1 VRPSSFLFRFFR
13 KAVIP
18 NLPARWRLPVQFWSH
33 TRLATLEPEM
43 RYLDLLSK
51 KRTTAIDVGANIG
64 LYSFA
69 FSRLFKKVHAFE
81 INPFHSRDLVAYGA
95 KNVEIHQMG
104 LSNRSGDAVLY
115 TPIHPTG
122 LRLESWASLDPSNC
136 PEACR
141 LEECQVQVGRL
152 DDFGFQECSFLKID
166 VEGHEVEVLQGA
178 IETIA
183 RTRPRILIEVRGKNL
198 ATVDSLLAD
207 NGLKRIDIRTLLGRP
222 GADGNYFYI
231 P

>member
-1 VRPSSFLFRFFR
+1 MKPSRFLFRFLR

-43 RYLDLLSK
+43 RYLDLLSE

-81 INPFHSRDLVAYGA
+81 INPSHSRDLVAYGA

-122 LRLESWASLDPSNC
+122 LRLESWASLEPSNC

-141 LEECQVQVGRL
+141 LEECRVRVCRL
-152 DDFGFQECSFLKID
+152 DELQFQECSFLKID
-166 VEGHEVEVLQGA
+166 VEGHEIEVLEGA
-178 IETIA
+178 IDTIG
-183 RTRPRILIEVRGKNL
+183 RTRPRILIEVRKENQSS
-198 ATVDSLLAD
+198 VDSLLAGV
-207 NGLKRIDIRTLLGRP
+207 GLKKIDIRLLIGRP
-222 GADGNYFYI
+222 GAGGNHFYM

>member
-1 VRPSSFLFRFFR
+1 
-13 KAVIP
+13 
-18 NLPARWRLPVQFWSH
+18 
-33 TRLATLEPEM
+33 
-43 RYLDLLSK
+43 
-51 KRTTAIDVGANIG
+51 
-64 LYSFA
+64 
-69 FSRLFKKVHAFE
+69 
-81 INPFHSRDLVAYGA
+81 
-95 KNVEIHQMG
+95 
-104 LSNRSGDAVLY
+104 
-115 TPIHPTG
+115 
-122 LRLESWASLDPSNC
+122 
-136 PEACR
+136 
-141 LEECQVQVGRL
+141 L